1 MKEGFNG
8 GVYMSAFREPTPLD
22 DPFPG
27 ANKVLRKELS
37 KSLESFF
44 YDFERAD
51 QNKSVMSR
59 QLNLNEELMLQRAK
73 EIGGRLHLH
82 MQELMQASTDFAN
95 GHGKLEMIYE
105 CLEMVRD
112 ELK

>member
-1 MKEGFNG
+1 MT
-8 GVYMSAFREPTPLD
+8 VQREPTPMD

-27 ANKVLRKELS
+27 ANRVLKKELS
-37 KSLESFF
+37 TTLESFF
-44 YDFERAD
+44 YDFEHAD

-59 QLNLNEELMLQRAK
+59 QLNLHEGLMMERSK
-73 EIGGRLHLH
+73 EIGGRLYRH

-95 GHGKLEMIYE
+95 GHGKIEMVYE

-112 ELK
+112 ELR